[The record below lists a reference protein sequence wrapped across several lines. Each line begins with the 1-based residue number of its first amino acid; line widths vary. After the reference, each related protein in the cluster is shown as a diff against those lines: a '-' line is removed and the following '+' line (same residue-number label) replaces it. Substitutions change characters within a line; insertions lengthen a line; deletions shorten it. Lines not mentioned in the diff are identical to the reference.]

1 MRVRWRSRLRTTTW
15 CYPFYPS
22 PLAFRGLGVLFAYT
36 MICPNIFA
44 ASLGLLQ
51 TEHQC
56 RALAA
61 EHLPCAG
68 LRALP
73 GGRDALQELAPFRR
87 DLELRAAL
95 VCFVRLL
102 FDPALSE
109 DDLQIACQRRGIEVK
124 ALAEIDPSHRAG
136 LGDGDQQVEL
146 ACLEAPIAHLGF
158 IDAGQHAVQLAP
170 VSKQTLARNLVD
182 DARMGRGASHETPPR
197 RYLYIQVS
205 LSMALPAPPE
215 CPCANCRADIGQCMP
230 GNSLACARVLIL
242 PIA

>member
-36 MICPNIFA
+36 MICAKNFRGLIRA
-44 ASLGLLQ
+44 ASDRAPVPRPR
-51 TEHQC
+51 C
-56 RALAA
+56 RAFALRGLA
-61 EHLPCAG
+61 
-68 LRALP
+68 

-136 LGDGDQQVEL
+136 LGHGDQQVEL